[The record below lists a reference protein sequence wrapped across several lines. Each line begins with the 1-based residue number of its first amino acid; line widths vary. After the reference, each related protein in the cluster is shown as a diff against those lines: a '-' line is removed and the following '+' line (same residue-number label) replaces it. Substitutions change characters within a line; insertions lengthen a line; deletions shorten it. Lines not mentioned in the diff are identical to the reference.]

1 MSSLGTTQ
9 DRPTGVRDSVSLPMT
24 RDDPTERLHAMT
36 FPTVIEKPAQL
47 EAVVRD
53 TFIDV
58 DAEAAAERSASW
70 AWPRRRPADA

>member
-1 MSSLGTTQ
+1 
-9 DRPTGVRDSVSLPMT
+9 VLPMT

-47 EAVVRD
+47 EPVVRD

-58 DAEAAAERSASW
+58 DAAAAAERSAAW
-70 AWPRRRPADA
+70 AWPSRRPADA